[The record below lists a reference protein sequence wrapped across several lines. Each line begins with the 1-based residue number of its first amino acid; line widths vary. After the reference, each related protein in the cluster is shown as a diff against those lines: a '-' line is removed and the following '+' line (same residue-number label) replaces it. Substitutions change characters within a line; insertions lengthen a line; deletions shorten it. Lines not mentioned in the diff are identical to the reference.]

1 MHQDTLKIL
10 HDLID
15 WVNQLKAERYGYRRL
30 GGLEQE
36 DYLQLLNTVEA
47 ANRHLVVLQR
57 QAEDESK
64 TVF

>member
-1 MHQDTLKIL
+1 
-10 HDLID
+10 
-15 WVNQLKAERYGYRRL
+15 
-30 GGLEQE
+30 LEQE